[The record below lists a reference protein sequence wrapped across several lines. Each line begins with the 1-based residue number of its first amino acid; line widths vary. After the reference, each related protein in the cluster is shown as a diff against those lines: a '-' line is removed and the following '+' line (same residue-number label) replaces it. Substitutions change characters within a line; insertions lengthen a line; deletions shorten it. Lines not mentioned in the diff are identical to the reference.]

1 MNFSLTKRFTLVL
14 ILCLGITQLLLPFIH
29 AHYDG
34 NIVHAESGAPLL
46 HVHAIEIDSVA
57 TTLSLG
63 NTHTQLVAGH
73 VDSAVNIDE
82 VVPNQRHFDAA
93 NFVAIFFALIVLR
106 ATFIWSYS
114 PVLLA
119 FKDKHS
125 HQRPLSHAPPSF

>member
-1 MNFSLTKRFTLVL
+1 MRDSLLCYIDGMNIGLTKRFTLAL

-46 HVHAIEIDSVA
+46 HVHAIEVGSVV
-57 TTLSLG
+57 TTPSLG

-93 NFVAIFFALIVLR
+93 DFVAIFFAMIVLM
-106 ATFIWSYS
+106 AACLCCYF
-114 PVLLA
+114 
-119 FKDKHS
+119 
-125 HQRPLSHAPPSF
+125 